1 MRHLIVITFTLLWV
15 GSSHSQ
21 QLKVE
26 PPNWWSGMNRSVIEL
41 MIYGEGVGNL
51 TPASDELSILAT
63 DRTDNDNYLFI
74 TLETENREPGT
85 YRITLEEDG
94 KEKHKIAYELKA
106 RREGSAQRK
115 GFDSSDLIYLIMPDR
130 FANGDPSND
139 SHPDLIEKADRSNPG
154 GRHGGDIQGI
164 IDHLDYIEE
173 LGATA
178 LWSTPL
184 CEDNDST
191 YSYHTY
197 AQSDVYQIDKRY
209 GSNEDY
215 RRLSEELHKRDMKLI
230 KDYVTNHWGLQHW
243 MIQDLPDYD
252 WIHQFPGY
260 GQTNYR
266 MTTQMDPNAS
276 AIDTRYNEDGWFV
289 RSMPDLNQRH
299 PKVLNYLIQ
308 NAIWWVEYAGLD
320 GFRVDTY
327 SYGNK
332 EGMTAWTKA
341 IMDEY
346 PNFNIVG
353 EVWMH
358 DQAQMAYWQ
367 KDSKLGAIQG
377 FNSHLPSVMDFTLHN
392 AVMEAFRE
400 EASWNKGLIRVY
412 ENFVNDFLYPDINN
426 ILVFAENH
434 DTMRINEFYPE
445 LNDYRLIMT
454 LLSTVRGIPQV
465 YYGSEIGMQGDKGKG
480 DADIRRDF
488 PGGWK
493 GDEQDAF
500 KAEGRTAEQSAYFD
514 FSKKLFNWRKQ
525 AEVIHKGK
533 TIHFVPRDE
542 VYVYFRILDDAKVM
556 VVLNNN
562 EKEVTLDL
570 DRFLEVLGTTEKG
583 VEILSESAVD
593 FNADQLK
600 VAAKTPMIIELK

>member
-1 MRHLIVITFTLLWV
+1 MRNLILKALLLLWV
-15 GSSHSQ
+15 GIAYPQ

-26 PPNWWSGMNRSVIEL
+26 PPNWWAGMHRSEIQVL
-41 MIYGEGVGNL
+41 IYGEGISSLEPSSEGL
-51 TPASDELSILAT
+51 TLIAT
-63 DRTDNDNYLFI
+63 DRTENPNYLFL
-74 TLETENREPGT
+74 TLDTKGKTPGT
-85 YRITLEEDG
+85 YPITLMEDG
-94 KEKHKIAYELKA
+94 KEKYTIDYELME
-106 RREGSAQRK
+106 RREGSARRK
-115 GFDSSDLIYLIMPDR
+115 GFDASDLIYLIMPDR

-139 SHPDLIEKADRSNPG
+139 SHPDLTEKADRTVPG
-154 GRHGGDIQGI
+154 GRHGGDIQGV
-164 IDHLDYIEE
+164 IDHLDYLQD

-209 GSNEDY
+209 GTNEDY
-215 RRLSEELHKRDMKLI
+215 RRLADELHKRDMKLI
-230 KDYVTNHWGLQHW
+230 KDYVTNHWGLHHW
-243 MIQDLPDYD
+243 IIRDLPEYD

-276 AIDTRYNEDGWFV
+276 EIDTRYNEDGWFV
-289 RSMPDLNQRH
+289 RSMPDLNQGN
-299 PKVLNYLIQ
+299 PKTLNYLIQ

-332 EGMTAWTKA
+332 EGMAAWTKA

-358 DQAQMAYWQ
+358 DQAQNAYWQ
-367 KDSKLGAIQG
+367 KDSKIGAIQN
-377 FNSHLPSVMDFTLHN
+377 FNSHLPSVMDFTLQE
-392 AVMEAFRE
+392 ALTGAFRE
-400 EASWNKGLIRVY
+400 EPSWNMGMIRIY

-434 DTMRINEFYPE
+434 DTTRMNELYPE
-445 LNDYRLIMT
+445 LQDYKLILTMLAT
-454 LLSTVRGIPQV
+454 IRGIPQV
-465 YYGSEIGMQGDKGKG
+465 YYGSEIGMMGDKGKG

-493 GDEQDAF
+493 GDAQNAFDAASRTSEQA
-500 KAEGRTAEQSAYFD
+500 AYFD
-514 FSKKLFNWRKQ
+514 FSKRLFNWRKT
-525 AEVIHKGK
+525 AEAIHKGK
-533 TIHFVPRDE
+533 TVHFVPHQE
-542 VYVYFRILDDAKVM
+542 VYVYFRVLEENRVM
-556 VVLNNN
+556 VVLNNSGKDV
-562 EKEVTLDL
+562 ELKLE
-570 DRFLEVLGTTEKG
+570 RFEEMLRNTPGGREVLSDTRLDFSPGT
-583 VEILSESAVD
+583 
-593 FNADQLK
+593 LK
-600 VAAKTPMIIELK
+600 VGAKAPLIIELN